1 MSSYTSSSC
10 QHFDFLEIQL
20 ATENFNE
27 SLVVGRGGFGK
38 VYEGTIFNGSSSINV
53 AIKRLDYTSHQGPT
67 EFWAE
72 VDMLTKLRHCNLV
85 SLIGYCNYKEE
96 MILVYEYMPN
106 GTLADHLHELGTS
119 LSWLQRLKI
128 CIGAAR
134 GLQYLHTGTG
144 IEFGVIHR
152 DVKSSNI
159 LLHESWAAKISD
171 FGLSKVGPANQPST
185 GVSTAV
191 KGTFGYLDPDY
202 YATGKLTRKSD
213 VYAFGVVLLE
223 MLCRKRA
230 VDKSLDQDQWNLA
243 RWAQESIKAGNL
255 RRIIDCDIGK
265 ARLESV
271 LALQEKIN
279 SSLQASGKTIFG
291 RIVDR
296 LYFPYN
302 GEHTAHGDSKVASDM
317 KDNDRRTN
325 NSIVPDNT
333 LGPDYNIQE
342 SLFGKGNF
350 GEVFLA
356 WVDKNTFTPSRRGDG
371 IAVAI
376 RRCCSSSNP
385 GHDKLLAEVDAPD
398 TIEPLTWRRR
408 LNIMIGVARG
418 LTYLHSLKDQV
429 IHRNVKSS
437 SIFLDQRKLTFY
449 FTISLQKKEAIVT
462 EI

>member
-1 MSSYTSSSC
+1 
-10 QHFDFLEIQL
+10 L

-38 VYEGTIFNGSSSINV
+38 VYEGTIFNGSRSINV
-53 AIKRLDYTSHQGPT
+53 AIKRLDCTSHQGPT

-85 SLIGYCNYKEE
+85 L
-96 MILVYEYMPN
+96 
-106 GTLADHLHELGTS
+106 
-119 LSWLQRLKI
+119 LS
-128 CIGAAR
+128 C
-134 GLQYLHTGTG
+134 
-144 IEFGVIHR
+144 
-152 DVKSSNI
+152 
-159 LLHESWAAKISD
+159 
-171 FGLSKVGPANQPST
+171 
-185 GVSTAV
+185 
-191 KGTFGYLDPDY
+191 Y
-202 YATGKLTRKSD
+202 YATGKSD
-213 VYAFGVVLLE
+213 KEVVVYAFGGSVFVE

-230 VDKSLDQDQWNLA
+230 VDKRSQIYPKCLK
-243 RWAQESIKAGNL
+243 EFV
-255 RRIIDCDIGK
+255 RIAERCLHNNPQK
-265 ARLESV
+265 RSTMAEVVVSLESV

-333 LGPDYNIQE
+333 QE

-385 GHDKLLAEVDAPD
+385 GHDKLLVC
-398 TIEPLTWRRR
+398 TC
-408 LNIMIGVARG
+408 
-418 LTYLHSLKDQV
+418 YKC
-429 IHRNVKSS
+429 KS
-437 SIFLDQRKLTFY
+437 
-449 FTISLQKKEAIVT
+449 
-462 EI
+462 